1 MTDNIDLPFNQ
12 IEKAKISVI
21 NSNRSLFI
29 IGNGFDLMHGVPS
42 SYYNFRD
49 FLGRNKGLRNALEA
63 YIKRDDLWADLEK
76 SLAHLDDEA
85 MLETTNDMM
94 DIFDVKEQYDN
105 NFSAAEFF
113 IAAEAAIGPAQT
125 IMSELPGEFREWISN
140 LKSSNSAKPLAD
152 ILSKQSRFIN
162 FNYTEFLETIYEIPQ
177 NNIWYIHG
185 DRRENNKE
193 LILGH
198 APGAQ
203 FEDETDPNKMNS
215 KGMSVKNQT
224 AYDLRETAGYGLIDY
239 YDSTTKKSTD
249 VIKDNKDKFE
259 TFTQIENIVV
269 IGHSL
274 SEVDYLYFKE
284 IIKYNHRAADINWY
298 ISWYSSEDLERI
310 EKFVSEMDILNSKVR
325 LFRT

>member
-1 MTDNIDLPFNQ
+1 MVLPFNQ
-12 IEKAKISVI
+12 IKKAKMSLI
-21 NSNRSLFI
+21 NPNRSLFI
-29 IGNGFDLMHGVPS
+29 IGNGFDLMHGVSS

-49 FLGRNKGLRNALEA
+49 FLGRNNGLRNALEI
-63 YIKRDDLWADLEK
+63 YIKRDDLWADLEE

-94 DIFDVKEQYDN
+94 DIFDVQEQDN
-105 NFSAAEFF
+105 DDFSAADFF
-113 IAAEAAIGPAQT
+113 MAAEAAIAPAQI
-125 IMSELPGEFREWISN
+125 IMRELPGEFRKWIST
-140 LKSSNSAKPLAD
+140 LKSSKSAKPLAD
-152 ILSKQSRFIN
+152 ILSKKSNFIN
-162 FNYTEFLETIYEIPQ
+162 FNYTEFLETIYEVPK

-185 DRRENNKE
+185 DRRKNNKE

-203 FEDETDPNKMNS
+203 FEDETDSNKMNS

-239 YDSTTKKSTD
+239 YDDTTKKSTD

-259 TFTQIENIVV
+259 TFTQAENIIV

-274 SEVDYLYFKE
+274 SQVDYLYFKK
-284 IIKYNHRAADINWY
+284 IIKHNHRAADINWY

-310 EKFVSEMDILNSKVR
+310 EQFVTQMGILNSKVR
-325 LFRT
+325 FFRT